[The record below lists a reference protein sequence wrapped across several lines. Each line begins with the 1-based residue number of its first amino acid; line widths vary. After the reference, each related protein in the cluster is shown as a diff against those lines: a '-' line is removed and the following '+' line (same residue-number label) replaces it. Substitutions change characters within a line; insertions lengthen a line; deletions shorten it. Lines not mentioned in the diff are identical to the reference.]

1 MKIRERE
8 KYLKT
13 CENFPVRSL
22 MSGSNDGIE
31 QAVVIPA
38 LAERDSLFRT
48 LAGIAGNPS
57 SELGRTLVICVVN
70 NHRPPLAPS
79 LSIDVEIRNNQE
91 TLSVLKALVF
101 GHPPDPDLPGGI
113 RQELQRISGSPLRLA
128 VIDASSP
135 GLEIPERDGG
145 VGAARKIGMDA
156 ALRIVDARAAG
167 GGVICCLDADTL
179 VEENY
184 LASVRTY
191 FGRTGD
197 PAAVSAYAHQ
207 KPDDPELLAAICCY
221 EIFLRAY
228 VIGLSYAGSPYAF
241 HSIGSTMACTS
252 EGYAA
257 VRGMNRRPAAEDFH
271 FLNKLA
277 KIGKV
282 GLISG
287 TTVFPSPRP
296 SNRVPFGTGQRIN
309 RFLTGG
315 TEEYRVYDPRI
326 FDILKKWLAS
336 MEAAPDRDPE
346 TILAGARRIHPELE
360 AYLRVSRFAADWH
373 VIGKN
378 SGDPGQLRRQF
389 QVWFDGLK
397 TLRLVH
403 HLSRSGYPLVPMFDG
418 STGDV
423 PLAGRPLCPVRSPG
437 GTPGPEEQFRILT
450 LLRAEFPY
458 S

>member
-1 MKIRERE
+1 MKARMRE
-8 KYLKT
+8 KYLRACK
-13 CENFPVRSL
+13 NFQGRPLVA
-22 MSGSNDGIE
+22 GSAEGIE

-48 LAGIAGNPS
+48 LAGIAGNPAS
-57 SELGRTLVICVVN
+57 DLGRTLVICVVN
-70 NHRPPLAPS
+70 NHRPPLAG
-79 LSIDVEIRNNQE
+79 DAEIHNNQE
-91 TLSVLKALVF
+91 TLSVLHALVF
-101 GHPPDPDLPGGI
+101 GHPANPDLPGEI
-113 RQELQRISGSPLRLA
+113 RNEFQQISDSSLRVA
-128 VIDASSP
+128 FIDASSP

-145 VGAARKIGMDA
+145 VGSARKIGMDA
-156 ALRIVDARAAG
+156 ALRIVDARATNG
-167 GGVICCLDADTL
+167 GAICCLDADTL

-191 FGRTGD
+191 FSRTGD
-197 PAAVSAYAHQ
+197 PAAVTAYAHQ

-257 VRGMNRRPAAEDFH
+257 VRGMNRRRAAEDFH
-271 FLNKLA
+271 FLNKLS

-282 GLISG
+282 GVISE

-296 SNRVPFGTGQRIN
+296 SNRVPFGTGQRMN
-309 RFLTGG
+309 RFLTGR
-315 TEEYRVYDPRI
+315 TDEYRLYDPRI
-326 FDILKKWLAS
+326 FDILEKWLAS

-346 TILAGARRIHPELE
+346 AILAGAGRIHPQLE
-360 AYLRVSRFAADWH
+360 AYLRANRFAPDWL
-373 VIGKN
+373 VIRKN

-389 QVWFDGLK
+389 MVWFDGLK

-403 HLSRSGYPLVPMFDG
+403 HLSRSAYPLVPMFDG
-418 STGDV
+418 LTDDI
-423 PLAGRPLCPVRSPG
+423 PLAGRPLYRVRSPRG
-437 GTPGPEEQFRILT
+437 IPGPEEQFRILA
-450 LLRAEFPY
+450 LLRADFPY